1 MKAMTDATIKI
12 HIISSISHSR
22 QSLEDVYSILRVN
35 MVSENDD
42 IKEIDLV
49 HNTRLR
55 IDNFNVIEH
64 ERCLEYDII
73 LKLEDI
79 GPYNQM
85 IIALADSSLEGGDDI
100 IMEINGDTVNIDV
113 SEKFDDY
120 NNIVKVTMVKS
131 SRLSL
136 KTHVIS

>member
-55 IDNFNVIEH
+55 IDNFNVIED

>member
-42 IKEIDLV
+42 IKEIDIS
-49 HNTRLR
+49 HNARLR
-55 IDNFNVIEH
+55 IDNFSVIED
-64 ERCLEYDII
+64 ERCLEYDVI
-73 LKLEDI
+73 LRLENI
-79 GPYNQM
+79 GSYNQM
-85 IIALADSSLEGGDDI
+85 IIALSDSSLEGGDDI

-113 SEKFDDY
+113 SEKFDDH

-131 SRLSL
+131 SRLAL

>member
-22 QSLEDVYSILRVN
+22 QSLDDVYSILRVN
-35 MVSENDD
+35 MISENDD
-42 IKEIDLV
+42 IKEIDIS
-49 HNTRLR
+49 HNARLR
-55 IDNFNVIEH
+55 IDNFSVIED
-64 ERCLEYDII
+64 ERCLEYDVI
-73 LKLEDI
+73 LRLENI
-79 GPYNQM
+79 GSYNQM
-85 IIALADSSLEGGDDI
+85 IIALSDSSLEGGDDI

-113 SEKFDDY
+113 SEKFDDH

-131 SRLSL
+131 SRLAL

>member
-55 IDNFNVIEH
+55 IDNFNVIED

-73 LKLEDI
+73 LKFEDI

>member
-55 IDNFNVIEH
+55 IDNFNVIED

-131 SRLSL
+131 SRLSF
-136 KTHVIS
+136 KTHVL